1 MKIAG
6 QRSHRHDAGRRKTA
20 VAENVLRT
28 GDAVGADIPKERHMH
43 IWRLKALRLS
53 SHHWEASTYR
63 GDVIVR
69 AESEANAR
77 RLATQAF
84 WMVTE
89 KIHGKEVAAN
99 PWYRPWLVAAEVLE
113 GSQFDPDGQEEILY
127 RPLPPGHED
136 G

>member
-1 MKIAG
+1 M
-6 QRSHRHDAGRRKTA
+6 R
-20 VAENVLRT
+20 
-28 GDAVGADIPKERHMH
+28 

-77 RLATQAF
+77 RLPAKAF
-84 WMVTE
+84 G
-89 KIHGKEVAAN
+89 IGAGNGLGREVAAN

-113 GSQFDPDGQEEILY
+113 GSQYDPDGEEEILY
-127 RPLPPGHED
+127 PHDAPERGD

>member
-1 MKIAG
+1 ML
-6 QRSHRHDAGRRKTA
+6 T
-20 VAENVLRT
+20 T
-28 GDAVGADIPKERHMH
+28 GEELGADIPKETHVH

-53 SHHWEASTYR
+53 SPHWEASTYR

-77 RLATQAF
+77 RLPAKAF
-84 WMVTE
+84 G
-89 KIHGKEVAAN
+89 IGARNGLGREVAN

-113 GSQFDPDGQEEILY
+113 GSQFDPGGEEEILY
-127 RPLPPGHED
+127 RPVSPEPGE